1 MPSETTLSNSP
12 TSSTTTRLGAALISV
27 FPMAWVTVRGNSP
40 AFASVPYS
48 AVFFAASA
56 KSLPPVATAAFFPP
70 PASDF
75 AASPSAPPPLPQA
88 DRERAAAT
96 ARATAAV
103 PRDRRDI
110 TCSRWIVFAR
120 EGGHGEG

>member
-48 AVFFAASA
+48 AVFLAASA

-96 ARATAAV
+96 ARGDGGGAAGSEGHHLLQV
-103 PRDRRDI
+103 DRVR
-110 TCSRWIVFAR
+110 AR
-120 EGGHGEG
+120 GAR